1 MLCVCCCCCYTL
13 DSFYSFIRFP
23 STTSSPEY
31 KIDTCFTHI
40 LCFGFSFLYH
50 RLEREKEMKFSC
62 FSPIQCDTH
71 FTSLSTVAAH
81 LCVFLLRSARF
92 FYVSRSTVLIFR
104 IVLVHPFFFILFSF
118 TKSFQYEKFNLEQ
131 RVSLSAYVY
140 DAPLFFFC
148 IFNVLITYLMR
159 FNSI

>member
-81 LCVFLLRSARF
+81 LCVFLFRSARF

-104 IVLVHPFFFILFSF
+104 IVLVHPFFFHSLLLHQIISIRKIQSR
-118 TKSFQYEKFNLEQ
+118 TT
-131 RVSLSAYVY
+131 SLSICVCLRCAAIFLLHLQCSYN
-140 DAPLFFFC
+140 
-148 IFNVLITYLMR
+148 IFNAI
-159 FNSI
+159 